1 MAGLVAEAE
10 IEIAAPASAV
20 WEALTDPESIKE
32 YFLGATV
39 ETDWKPGSP
48 ITWSGEYNGKPFQ
61 DKGTIIDAQPERL
74 LVLTHFSPMTG
85 QPDLPENYHTI
96 TYQLTERDGTT
107 NLSLRQDN
115 NGSDEEVEHF
125 AHHLAEHARRDR
137 GNCRNG
143 PTGNWSPHINGVD
156 LFQTPQS

>member
-1 MAGLVAEAE
+1 MTGLVADAE

-96 TYQLTERDGTT
+96 TYQLAERDGTT

-115 NGSDEEVEHF
+115 NGSDEEVEHSRTTWQNMLD
-125 AHHLAEHARRDR
+125 AIKQIVETDQL
-137 GNCRNG
+137 GTG
-143 PTGNWSPHINGVD
+143 PHP
-156 LFQTPQS
+156 